1 MLNETFSVIFKHCAS
16 HKYNETG
23 EAEKP
28 KKERIKEAISVIL
41 IGVEDPF
48 IDYWVALE

>member
-1 MLNETFSVIFKHCAS
+1 MRLFEAFSYNVYKAS

-28 KKERIKEAISVIL
+28 KKKRIKEAISVIL

-48 IDYWVALE
+48 IDY